1 VSRERFA
8 LAAAAVGV
16 AGGLALT
23 FPLPLQLGRAVL
35 EDGSYDAFQF
45 LWNVW
50 WVRESLVALR
60 TNPFYTRYLFY
71 PEGVPLLFHTFSFAL
86 GLASVPLQL
95 TFGLVAAHNLLVIAA
110 PALSV
115 LFAALLA
122 REVVDDPWA
131 ALTAGLVAAVNP
143 IAVWFLPVLYLNC
156 GWLIAAVLWA
166 WWRMQRLRRT
176 RDVAAALGLLVALV
190 FASQEFA
197 MIALAL
203 VALDVVL
210 RLVAPRLFGLER
222 PWARGTLA
230 FWGLAGGGLGALAA
244 AALAAPAAPP
254 PPSHVMVASGY
265 VSGLLSPPW
274 LAPPPARFWT
284 ILYLGTVPLLLALAA
299 LVRPQRRLAVWLLS
313 FLLPTAM
320 ALGPYLHLHN
330 PFPDLRLP
338 PGGPKAEGVPGP
350 YLLVARWLPL
360 VRFFRAPYRWIVG
373 AQVALAVVSAL
384 GLAGLRAAIVRPGT
398 RAAATALAL
407 TLVVAGGAL
416 DTRGLRAPLASAAIP
431 AAYDG
436 VRADPDPAAILEL
449 PSGLVAGTFAAFTS
463 RWMYY
468 QTAHRKFLLE
478 GTVSRLPPGRRLVIG
493 REITDFA
500 SLPWVK
506 YVAIHRDALPAALPA
521 ARAQAERV
529 EAVARTQGELVAA
542 DGELAIYRLR
552 TFRREAVL

>member
-1 VSRERFA
+1 MRRTRRMPSASRSSSRFRVSSDLPATSSSTFGRRALRGWTRWPLPAAAMTPTRGCSTPAVHRRTPSGLQPIPKFALPRACGRGAHVSRERFA

-166 WWRMQRLRRT
+166 WWRMQRLRRA

-190 FASQEFA
+190 FASQQFA
-197 MIALAL
+197 M
-203 VALDVVL
+203 
-210 RLVAPRLFGLER
+210 
-222 PWARGTLA
+222 
-230 FWGLAGGGLGALAA
+230 
-244 AALAAPAAPP
+244 
-254 PPSHVMVASGY
+254 
-265 VSGLLSPPW
+265 
-274 LAPPPARFWT
+274 
-284 ILYLGTVPLLLALAA
+284 
-299 LVRPQRRLAVWLLS
+299 
-313 FLLPTAM
+313 
-320 ALGPYLHLHN
+320 
-330 PFPDLRLP
+330 
-338 PGGPKAEGVPGP
+338 
-350 YLLVARWLPL
+350 
-360 VRFFRAPYRWIVG
+360 
-373 AQVALAVVSAL
+373 VALAVVSAL

-478 GTVSRLPPGRRLVIG
+478 GTDRKS
-493 REITDFA
+493 
-500 SLPWVK
+500 
-506 YVAIHRDALPAALPA
+506 
-521 ARAQAERV
+521 
-529 EAVARTQGELVAA
+529 
-542 DGELAIYRLR
+542 
-552 TFRREAVL
+552 

>member
-1 VSRERFA
+1 RGGSTRAVHRHTSSDLQPIPRLALPRACGRGAHVSRERFA

-115 LFAALLA
+115 LFAPLLA

-131 ALTAGLVAAVNP
+131 ALTAG
-143 IAVWFLPVLYLNC
+143 
-156 GWLIAAVLWA
+156 
-166 WWRMQRLRRT
+166 
-176 RDVAAALGLLVALV
+176 
-190 FASQEFA
+190 
-197 MIALAL
+197 
-203 VALDVVL
+203 
-210 RLVAPRLFGLER
+210 LVAPRLFGLER

-449 PSGLVAGTFAAFTS
+449 PSGLVAGT
-463 RWMYY
+463 
-468 QTAHRKFLLE
+468 
-478 GTVSRLPPGRRLVIG
+478 
-493 REITDFA
+493 
-500 SLPWVK
+500 
-506 YVAIHRDALPAALPA
+506 
-521 ARAQAERV
+521 
-529 EAVARTQGELVAA
+529 
-542 DGELAIYRLR
+542 
-552 TFRREAVL
+552 